1 MNIEVSAYGLGGGSG
16 GSGGSGG
23 GSYDDTAIKQELARI
38 RQAVAALPSGA
49 SYDDAEIKK
58 ELEAVKKQLSDLPK
72 GGGATY
78 DDSDLRKQ
86 LAAAVAR
93 IDEIADTRKEY
104 QAAYI
109 ARSDFLINP
118 ANNEFMTVKF
128 KKPFSKKPFVKVTLD
143 LVTTQARIT
152 YQGNTTETGF
162 DIATNYAGSL
172 LGLWYEAHLVD

>member
-16 GSGGSGG
+16 GSGG
-23 GSYDDTAIKQELARI
+23 GSYDDTAVKQELTRI
-38 RQAVAALPSGA
+38 KQALASLPSGA
-49 SYDDAEIKK
+49 PYNDAEIKK
-58 ELEAVKKQLSDLPK
+58 ELEAVKRQLENLPK
-72 GGGATY
+72 GGAVY

-104 QAAYI
+104 QAAYV
-109 ARSDFLINP
+109 ARSEFLTNP

-143 LVTTQARIT
+143 LVTVQARIS
-152 YQGNTTETGF
+152 YQGNATETGF

-172 LGLWYEAHLVD
+172 FGLWYEAHLVD

>member
-1 MNIEVSAYGLGGGSG
+1 MNIEVSAYGLGGGRSG
-16 GSGGSGG
+16 GSGGSG
-23 GSYDDTAIKQELARI
+23 SYDDTAVKQELTRI
-38 RQAVAALPSGA
+38 KQALASLPSGA
-49 SYDDAEIKK
+49 PYNDAEIKK
-58 ELEAVKKQLSDLPK
+58 ELEAVKRQLENLPK

-104 QAAYI
+104 QAAYV
-109 ARSDFLINP
+109 ARADFITNP

-143 LVTTQARIT
+143 LVTAQARIS
-152 YQGNTTETGF
+152 YQGNATETGF
-162 DIATNYAGSL
+162 DIATNYAGAL
-172 LGLWYEAHLVD
+172 FGLWYEAHLVD

>member
-1 MNIEVSAYGLGGGSG
+1 MNIEVSAYGLGG

-23 GSYDDTAIKQELARI
+23 GSYDDTAIKQELTRI
-38 RQAVAALPSGA
+38 KQAVAALPSGA
-49 SYDDAEIKK
+49 PYNDAEIKK
-58 ELEAVKKQLSDLPK
+58 ELEEVKKQLENLPK
-72 GGGATY
+72 GGAPY

-86 LAAAVAR
+86 LANVVTR
-93 IDEIADTRKEY
+93 VDEIADTRKEY
-104 QAAYI
+104 QAAYV
-109 ARSDFLINP
+109 ARSDFLTNP

-143 LVTTQARIT
+143 LVTVQARLT
-152 YQGNTTETGF
+152 YQANATETGF